1 MRIRFARVG
10 QAEIWSCKKV
20 SSNLCSNF
28 LTSAPRALRLGFQLK
43 WTQIGWRIR
52 IKVTRCMPCVK
63 TCEMEEPVRPA
74 ILCCDRPLMNRS
86 LMMAFN
92 NWGLNVISD
101 LKTFLSAE
109 KITRISPGNGDLND
123 CCEHCR
129 LGKWCFMEEK
139 KKNKKVV
146 RIGDWDRNA
155 RGSGGIIEE
164 NIQCCML
171 AWLWAA
177 HSIKSFRALLYAY
190 FSTSQIITLSG
201 SEL

>member
-1 MRIRFARVG
+1 MHYYCKVDRSFPGMRTRFARAG

-28 LTSAPRALRLGFQLK
+28 LTSAPRVLRLGFQLK

-52 IKVTRCMPCVK
+52 IKVTRCMQCVK

-101 LKTFLSAE
+101 LKTFLSAGKKHAHLPWKWRFE
-109 KITRISPGNGDLND
+109 RLLRRLSLGEMMYYGGKRTRKLHELEI
-123 CCEHCR
+123 
-129 LGKWCFMEEK
+129 
-139 KKNKKVV
+139 
-146 RIGDWDRNA
+146 RIG
-155 RGSGGIIEE
+155 
-164 NIQCCML
+164 M
-171 AWLWAA
+171 
-177 HSIKSFRALLYAY
+177 RA
-190 FSTSQIITLSG
+190 G
-201 SEL
+201 VRE

>member
-1 MRIRFARVG
+1 VHYYCKVDRSFPGMRIRLARAS

-109 KITRISPGNGDLND
+109 KKTTRTSPLEMEIWTTVAKIVAWGNDVL
-123 CCEHCR
+123 R
-129 LGKWCFMEEK
+129 RGKKRTRKLQELEI
-139 KKNKKVV
+139 
-146 RIGDWDRNA
+146 RIG
-155 RGSGGIIEE
+155 
-164 NIQCCML
+164 M
-171 AWLWAA
+171 
-177 HSIKSFRALLYAY
+177 RA
-190 FSTSQIITLSG
+190 G
-201 SEL
+201 VRE

>member
-1 MRIRFARVG
+1 MRTRFARVG
-10 QAEIWSCKKV
+10 QAQIWSCKKV

-109 KITRISPGNGDLND
+109 KKHAHLPWKWRFERLLRTLSLGEMMFYGGKKKEQESCKNWRL
-123 CCEHCR
+123 R
-129 LGKWCFMEEK
+129 LG
-139 KKNKKVV
+139 
-146 RIGDWDRNA
+146 
-155 RGSGGIIEE
+155 
-164 NIQCCML
+164 
-171 AWLWAA
+171 
-177 HSIKSFRALLYAY
+177 
-190 FSTSQIITLSG
+190 
-201 SEL
+201 